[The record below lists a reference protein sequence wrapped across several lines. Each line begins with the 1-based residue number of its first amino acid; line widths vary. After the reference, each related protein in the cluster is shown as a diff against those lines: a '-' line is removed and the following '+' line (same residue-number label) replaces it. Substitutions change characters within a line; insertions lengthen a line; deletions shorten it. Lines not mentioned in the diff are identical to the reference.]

1 MSFGVSFGDLVLA
14 STLAWR
20 VYKACKESGENFQ
33 RLSSEVAS
41 LHVVLKETEDYLS
54 EEVRDLDISR
64 VNRLRILTDG
74 CHDTLKDL
82 EKLIRSYENLG
93 TQAQRAWDRFR
104 FGLQDLTDIRSRL
117 VSNVTLLTA
126 FNASLIN
133 SSTSRIEKRLNKFI
147 CEVRAGHREGSVVT
161 TPGVTETIESPDV
174 WAQLQR
180 ELEDV
185 GISPAIVEENHEYIA
200 QWIKAALEQGLMD
213 EDDPTEVDHSSLH
226 LPLHVDF
233 AYGGLSPAALG
244 VANEEFEEELRKQQ
258 SNRPIEEIL
267 KLLTVD
273 VIEPSTRKKSLTDPT
288 RLIKKLFVKS
298 TAIIEAASDGDIEKV
313 AKLLSL
319 GCNVNATERW
329 GWSALSMCAYGGH
342 LAIAKLLLEHGA
354 DLDIVDVDG
363 DTPTQIA
370 TTRAHSELVIL
381 FDEVRAERD
390 RRAREQDAETARG
403 PILEGERLVQHRTA
417 ITEIPKQPG

>member
-20 VYKACKESGENFQ
+20 VYKACKDSGESFR
-33 RLSSEVAS
+33 RLSGEVAS
-41 LHVVLKETEDYLS
+41 LHVVLKETEDYMG
-54 EEVRDLDISR
+54 EFRDLDISR

-74 CHDTLKDL
+74 CHGTLKDL
-82 EKLIRSYENLG
+82 EKLMQSYDNLG
-93 TQAQRAWDRFR
+93 TQVQRTWDRFR

-126 FNASLIN
+126 FNSSLIN
-133 SSTSRIEKRLNKFI
+133 SSTIRIEKRLNKFV

-161 TPGVTETIESPDV
+161 TSGVAETIESPDV
-174 WAQLQR
+174 WAQLRR
-180 ELEDV
+180 ELDDV
-185 GISPAIVEENHEYIA
+185 GISPAVVEENHEYIA
-200 QWIKAALEQGLMD
+200 QWIKAALAQGLMD
-213 EDDPTEVDHSSLH
+213 EDDPTEVEHPLH
-226 LPLHVDF
+226 LPMLADSGD
-233 AYGGLSPAALG
+233 GGSPVFSPAALS
-244 VANEEFEEELRKQQ
+244 VANREFEEEFREKQ
-258 SNRPIEEIL
+258 SNRSIEEIF
-267 KLLTVD
+267 KPLTIE

-288 RLIKKLFVKS
+288 RLIKKLFVKN

-313 AKLLSL
+313 ARLLSL

-354 DLDIVDVDG
+354 DLDILDVDG
-363 DTPTQIA
+363 DTPEQIA
-370 TTRAHSELVIL
+370 TARGHSELVIL

-390 RRAREQDAETARG
+390 RLARAHDTEIARG
-403 PILEGERLVQHRTA
+403 PFATAVGE
-417 ITEIPKQPG
+417 